1 MTTFPD
7 ITPKSAERKKRALRH
22 LGRAQTF
29 ATLDIAQDDPAQAE
43 PIELDATRAFETDID
58 NYYRFPID
66 YAPYFDRR
74 WNLLSPS
81 KWLYFIDI
89 NDEVIEKKFPRDQ
102 DMRSIITAFRYSII
116 RNRRHIIALK
126 RATQALGLA
135 ALLVP
140 ALLLA
145 YVPGLAGNMMAAAGL
160 GLGALLIAVL
170 LGAYQYMRDSQLKSV
185 LERNGRTL
193 ASKIQDRANDLNR
206 HFLEFFARID
216 REELN
221 DNMVDPEWT
230 HRSAWWMKLCMWYP
244 RRIESIEMFLQSEMQ
259 RTRIYMLRSAWIGYG
274 SAFLLVLMIPLAA
287 LLAISLKM
295 PLAGGSALVWML
307 WLAGTVAGGLL
318 TLYSIRTS
326 MGLKD
331 IAEAIGKEPLG
342 HQSRFADI
350 DLHNKLAGQ
359 IRRDKEGL
367 RQANLRGGYGENRRH

>member
-7 ITPKSAERKKRALRH
+7 ITPKSAERKKLALRH

-29 ATLDIAQDDPAQAE
+29 ATLDISEDSPAEAE
-43 PIELDATRAFETDID
+43 PLEIEATRAFEPDIN
-58 NYYRFPID
+58 NYYHFPID
-66 YAPYFDRR
+66 YTPYFERR

-116 RNRRHIIALK
+116 RNRRHIITLK
-126 RATQALGLA
+126 RGTQALGIV
-135 ALLVP
+135 ALLLP
-140 ALLLA
+140 ALVLA
-145 YVPGLAGNMMAAAGL
+145 YVPALTGNMTAVAGL
-160 GLGALLIAVL
+160 GAGALLTAVL
-170 LGAYQYMRDSQLKSV
+170 LAAYQYMRDSQLKSV

-221 DNMVDPEWT
+221 DNIVDPEWT

-244 RRIESIEMFLQSEMQ
+244 RRIEAIEMFLQSEMQ
-259 RTRIYMLRSAWIGYG
+259 RTRIYMLRSAWMGYI
-274 SAFLLVLMIPLAA
+274 SAFVLILMIPLAA
-287 LLAISLKM
+287 LLAIALKA
-295 PLAGGSALVWML
+295 PLAGGGALVWML

-367 RQANLRGGYGENRRH
+367 RQAQLRGGYGERRSG